1 MQADA
6 PQQQLPV
13 TAQPP
18 KSRVRR
24 CPIGVIC
31 TSCYAEYMSK
41 RSLSRGFTLIELMVT
56 ITIGAILLGL
66 GVPMMRNIV
75 ERNAVS
81 GQVNGFVGA
90 VNLARSEAI
99 KRGIP
104 VVMCRSTNA
113 EISATPTCVASGVG
127 WESGWIVFADRS
139 GSTTTRQMNWGS
151 SDSDVLLRVQGAIT
165 DTGGIEQNSFDKL
178 IFRPTGLMSSGAS
191 QFTFNSRSLTSDQQ
205 RRVCILMSGRT
216 RLINNSIDI
225 CDS

>member
-1 MQADA
+1 
-6 PQQQLPV
+6 
-13 TAQPP
+13 
-18 KSRVRR
+18 
-24 CPIGVIC
+24 
-31 TSCYAEYMSK
+31 MSK
-41 RSLSRGFTLIELMVT
+41 RTLSGGFTLIELMVT

-99 KRGIP
+99 KRGVP
-104 VVMCRSTNA
+104 VVMCRSINA
-113 EISATPTCVASGVG
+113 ETTDTPTCVASGVG
-127 WESGWIVFADRS
+127 WESGWIVFADRNIND
-139 GSTTTRQMNWGS
+139 QMNS
-151 SDSDVLLRVQGAIT
+151 ASTNSDVLLRVQGSIT
-165 DTGGIEQNSFDKL
+165 DTGGIEQNAFRKL

-205 RRVCILMSGRT
+205 RRVCITISGRT
-216 RLINNSIDI
+216 RLINNSIDT